1 VPPDGA
7 ANRPAPGTAA
17 EAAALDRAE
26 AAVADVCTRL
36 DLLGRRGDARLAGVL
51 AAACHAADRAGLA
64 ARLVAPLGMP
74 LARRVADLVGLHPVL
89 HRPFPDARRRAGLLR
104 LADAADLGV
113 LHALAAAVLAGR
125 DDPTATAARDQV
137 GWSELHAEDAG
148 LLGEAPLEPLRAGL
162 RSALAGLDRDA
173 ADRCWAEARSAHAQG
188 RIGTDGVARK
198 LLRRLGGLGLAPA
211 GRAGPA
217 VGGWDRHHRGR
228 GCAGHRCGR

>member
-1 VPPDGA
+1 MRGEPLHARHSIACSDLESWYYAFSVWAGDRCPDWDATVRFTRRLGVPVPPVLW
-7 ANRPAPGTAA
+7 RGTFDPR
-17 EAAALDRAE
+17 ALRRL
-26 AAVADVCTRL
+26 RL
-36 DLLGRRGDARLAGVL
+36 DLSRQEGYVVRTVAGFT
-51 AAACHAADRAGLA
+51 RAEF
-64 ARLVAPLGMP
+64 PY
-74 LARRVADLVGLHPVL
+74 RVAKWV
-89 HRPFPDARRRAGLLR
+89 RRDHVRT
-104 LADAADLGV
+104 DV
-113 LHALAAAVLAGR
+113 
-125 DDPTATAARDQV
+125 
-137 GWSELHAEDAG
+137 
-148 LLGEAPLEPLRAGL
+148 LGEAPLEPLRAGL